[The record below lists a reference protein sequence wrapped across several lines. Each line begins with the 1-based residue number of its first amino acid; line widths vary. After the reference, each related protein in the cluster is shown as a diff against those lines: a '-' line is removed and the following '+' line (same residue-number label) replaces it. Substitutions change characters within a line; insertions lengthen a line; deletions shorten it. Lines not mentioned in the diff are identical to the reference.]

1 MMVMVEQDDLTF
13 MSSHN
18 IKTEVQLSEILQ
30 SVGAEHL
37 EVLQKYNWPVEI
49 PPSGRP

>member
-1 MMVMVEQDDLTF
+1 

-37 EVLQKYNWPVEI
+37 EVGQWKFLPVEGSDI
-49 PPSGRP
+49 AGATEKSFKNEHITL

>member
-1 MMVMVEQDDLTF
+1 

-37 EVLQKYNWPVEI
+37 EVGQWKFLPVEGSDI
-49 PPSGRP
+49 AVQLKRVLRMST